1 MNLIPGCYVTH
12 TKLPDLGNGEVL
24 SVQDGTVLIRFATGN
39 RAFKIDFATPHL
51 VMTSEAP
58 AAPPSQTA
66 SKRSRKAPSP
76 KNT

>member
-12 TKLPDLGNGEVL
+12 KKLPDLGNGEVL
-24 SVQDGTVLIRFATGN
+24 SVQDGTVLIRFASGN
-39 RAFKIDFATPHL
+39 RAFKVGFATPHL

-58 AAPPSQTA
+58 AQPPP

>member
-12 TKLPDLGNGEVL
+12 TKLPELGNGEVL
-24 SVQDGTVLIRFATGN
+24 SVQDGNVLIRFATGN
-39 RAFKIDFATPHL
+39 RAFKVDFATPHL

-58 AAPPSQTA
+58 APPTPAA
-66 SKRSRKAPSP
+66 SKRSRKAPSI